1 MTTNRPAWPRVLV
14 GLAVGALILAL
25 GYRAMRPAE
34 NRAAPTVP
42 AVATATDAA
51 PVRDAVAPA
60 TGGAAVVNEDEDG
73 AAARWR
79 SFTRFKERTLSFLRA
94 GAGLEPERRRAEA
107 DALREQ
113 VRQYAA
119 GRYLAG
125 GEAMMLEVALTR
137 SGIDDPA
144 ERDGRIADIAARY
157 RVEAEQAAQERASS
171 PDPRFLDY
179 KAREKEIVAQVMAMR
194 EIPGGI
200 ERDEYLRRQLQTA
213 REQAYSRR

>member
-1 MTTNRPAWPRVLV
+1 MNTNRPASSRTLV
-14 GLAVGALILAL
+14 GLAVGALVLAL
-25 GYRAMRPAE
+25 GYRALRPAGE
-34 NRAAPTVP
+34 GRAAPVVP
-42 AVATATDAA
+42 AAA
-51 PVRDAVAPA
+51 AVADVVVPVPDAPA
-60 TGGAAVVNEDEDG
+60 PHAAVVSEDRDG
-73 AAARWR
+73 AAARWQ
-79 SFTRFKERTLSFLRA
+79 SFTRFKQRTLGFLRD

-125 GEAMMLEVALTR
+125 GEAMMLEMALTR

-144 ERDGRIADIAARY
+144 ERDDRIADIAARY

-200 ERDEYLRRQLQTA
+200 DRDEYLRRQLQTA